1 MTALSVTEIRD
12 NFSDAINRVAYQGE
26 RIIVR
31 RSGRDVLAM
40 VPINDLALLEKI
52 EDQIDL
58 EDAEKILAGTK
69 EWIPYEK
76 VRKEMGL

>member
-40 VPINDLALLEKI
+40 IPIDDLALLEKI

-58 EDAEKILAGTK
+58 EDAEKIIAGTK
-69 EWIPYEK
+69 KWIPYEK
-76 VRKEMGL
+76 VRKELRL

>member
-12 NFSDAINRVAYQGE
+12 NLSDAINRVAYQGE

-31 RSGRDVLAM
+31 RSGRDVVALI
-40 VPINDLALLEKI
+40 PIKDLALLEKI
-52 EDQIDL
+52 EDQIDI
-58 EDAEKILAGTK
+58 EDAKKILAGTK

-76 VRKEMGL
+76 LRKEMGL